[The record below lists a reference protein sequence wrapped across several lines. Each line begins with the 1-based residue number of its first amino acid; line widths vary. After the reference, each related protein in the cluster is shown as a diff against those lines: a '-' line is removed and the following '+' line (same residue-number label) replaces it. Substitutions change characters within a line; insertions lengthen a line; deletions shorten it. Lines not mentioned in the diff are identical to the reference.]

1 MTGFVVPL
9 SIFSHQPA
17 EVTDQEK
24 ETGDNHFL
32 FSVRG
37 HLWRGDLVPVLL
49 RLHLLHHCLC
59 LHPQQVLL
67 FSAREWSARWSFC
80 FLILDCMK
88 IIDKL
93 PSVFLFLGKRK
104 SCLIQT
110 TSESASIDKD
120 LTFQIHRAAL
130 LRPTRPR
137 ASWGA
142 KGQSE
147 KCEATSWKG
156 GDERGLEHIFT
167 LHILLERRTRRRFF
181 PFIFSWE
188 GGDEGGLE
196 NTFSPCILEKMV
208 VVTFTLTLRET
219 MVILILTLWW
229 F

>member
-110 TSESASIDKD
+110 TSESASIDRD
-120 LTFQIHRAAL
+120 FFRYIELRSCDPLDREHRGVRKAN
-130 LRPTRPR
+130 PR
-137 ASWGA
+137 SARQPLG
-142 KGQSE
+142 KE
-147 KCEATSWKG
+147 EMKE
-156 GDERGLEHIFT
+156 D
-167 LHILLERRTRRRFF
+167 
-181 PFIFSWE
+181 
-188 GGDEGGLE
+188 
-196 NTFSPCILEKMV
+196 
-208 VVTFTLTLRET
+208 
-219 MVILILTLWW
+219 
-229 F
+229 